1 MKFREAVGIA
11 APIRTPM
18 GRLAGALAPVEPFQL
33 LAHVLRAASERTG
46 SHRPDEVIAGNVR
59 NSIGN
64 IARVA
69 ALEAGLGVDV
79 PAVTV
84 DRQCASSLEAL
95 VSAAARIQAGMAER
109 ILVGGVES
117 ASRCPWLFEK
127 TARPYA
133 YFEPRPY
140 PIHLAPESVG
150 DPSMGETAEILSD
163 EFGIEREA
171 MDRFAV
177 ESHRRAAAAYDR
189 GDFADEVVPVPVPGR
204 KGAAN
209 QVDRDE
215 TVRPDTSFE
224 ALAGLPPAFRRDGRV
239 TAGNSSPLSD
249 GASACWAASPRAL
262 EADGIAPAAWLT
274 GAVTV
279 ALEPRRMGM
288 GPALAVPRLLREHGL
303 TDDDIDLYE
312 INEAFAAQVLAVN
325 RELHIPPGKL
335 NVNGGAVALGHPF
348 GATGVRLVATL
359 VHALRRRGLRRGVA
373 SLCIGGGQGMAVL
386 LEIP

>member
-1 MKFREAVGIA
+1 MKFREPVGIV
-11 APIRTPM
+11 APLRSPM
-18 GRLAGALAPVEPFQL
+18 GKLGGVLASVEPFAL
-33 LAHVLRAASERTG
+33 FAHVLKAVSERTG
-46 SHRPDEVIAGNVR
+46 SRRPDEVIGGNVR

-64 IARVA
+64 ITRVA

-79 PAVTV
+79 PASTV

-95 VSAAARIQAGMAER
+95 VAAAARIQAGMAER
-109 ILVGGVES
+109 VLVGGVES

-127 TARPYA
+127 TARAYA

-140 PIHLAPESVG
+140 PVHLAPESMG
-150 DPSMGETAEILSD
+150 DPPMGETAEILAD
-163 EFGIEREA
+163 EYGIEREA
-171 MDRFAV
+171 MDRFSV
-177 ESHRRAAAAYDR
+177 ESHHRAAAAYER

-204 KGAAN
+204 HGAVN
-209 QVDRDE
+209 TVDRDE
-215 TVRPDTSFE
+215 TVRPDTALE
-224 ALAGLPPAFRRDGRV
+224 ALAKLPPAFRRDGRV

-249 GASACWAASPRAL
+249 GASACWAASRDAL
-262 EADGIAPAAWLT
+262 QADGLEPAAWLT

-288 GPALAVPRLLREHGL
+288 GPALAVPRLLEEHGL
-303 TDDDIDLYE
+303 TPGDIDLFE
-312 INEAFAAQVLAVN
+312 INEAFAAQILAVN
-325 RELHIPPGKL
+325 RELHLSPEKL

-359 VHALRRRGLRRGVA
+359 VHALRRRKLRRGVA

-386 LEIP
+386 LETP